1 MKINKNSLDTLL
13 LILIM
18 VAPISPV
25 IFAKKLVI
33 IVFSLL
39 LIRILI
45 GRDLLY
51 YKNIKI
57 LIFLLFLPSIIMSA
71 FYPGDD
77 FFRFWPVL
85 LIVFAFP
92 FSDFKINYFK
102 VLFVSLCILYFLI
115 ITQFFLA
122 YGDDYF
128 LNFRDRWYPHARP
141 EKFIGGFTDSIIKS
155 MLSSNRTLRFG
166 GLYHNPNILA
176 GIIFMHYL
184 IFDGLSKNLLSLFKG
199 KKKKFLQIIR
209 QSTFVLVVCGLF
221 LASSR
226 AIIVSFIFYLF
237 FNNLDFSSLRKFKI
251 KKISIFFIFLSFL
264 FFLLIIESVI
274 DGVFAER
281 SSFRIKYSVFINYLG
296 DVNFL
301 DLFIGGNFGL
311 SFDQEYGYWLASSGL
326 IGYLAFIIFFYMMI
340 KIVPTTKIL
349 VCIFLLIGLAA
360 TVFYNFLIISIVTSL
375 LIVNSSLYFESI
387 KQYEK

>member
-1 MKINKNSLDTLL
+1 MRINKNSLDTLL

-18 VAPISPV
+18 LAPISPV

-33 IVFSLL
+33 IFFSFLI
-39 LIRILI
+39 IRILI

-57 LIFLLFLPSIIMSA
+57 LIFLLFLPSIIMSV
-71 FYPGDD
+71 FYPGED

-92 FSDFKINYFK
+92 FSDFKIDYLK
-102 VLFVSLCILYFLI
+102 VLFLTICIFYFLI

-122 YGDDYF
+122 YGDDNF
-128 LNFRDRWYPHARP
+128 LNFRDRWYPHERP
-141 EKFIGGFTDSIIKS
+141 EKFDGGFTDSIIES
-155 MLSSNRTLRFG
+155 IFSSNRTKRFG

-176 GIIFMHYL
+176 GIIFIYYL
-184 IFDGLSKNLLSLFKG
+184 IFDGLAKKLLSLYNS
-199 KKKKFLQIIR
+199 KKKRFLQIVYY
-209 QSTFVLVVCGLF
+209 STFILIICGLF
-221 LASSR
+221 LTSSR
-226 AIIVSFIFYLF
+226 AILVSFIFYLF
-237 FNNLDFSSLRKFKI
+237 FKNFDFRLLKEFKI
-251 KKISIFFIFLSFL
+251 KKISAFFL
-264 FFLLIIESVI
+264 FISFVIFCLIIESVI
-274 DGVFAER
+274 NGIFAER
-281 SSFRIKYSVFINYLG
+281 SSFGIKFNVFIRYL
-296 DVNFL
+296 VNANFL
-301 DLFIGGNFGL
+301 NLLIGGNFGL

-326 IGYLAFIIFFYMMI
+326 IGYLAFFLFFYMMI

-349 VCIFLLIGLAA
+349 VCIFLLIGLGA

-387 KQYEK
+387 KQYKK